1 MGCNGCNTNIDLD
14 RPAMLGTYDWLN
26 DIPDTTNE
34 TDIVE
39 IRFKGTRKEFFRN
52 EDRLPL
58 KRDELVVV
66 SCSPGHDVGAVSLTG
81 KLAELQ
87 FKRKVKKP
95 DRYEWNKIYRKATP
109 ADVIKWEEA
118 KARENKVMIRAR
130 VLANELNLNMK
141 IGDVE
146 FRGDNNKAIFYYI
159 ADDRVDFRE
168 LIKLYA
174 REFGI
179 KIEMKQIGVRQ
190 EAGRIG
196 GIGSCGRALC
206 CSTWRTDFTSVTS
219 DAAIKQGLSPNAEK
233 MAGRCGKLKCCL
245 TYELDHYLEALED
258 FPNELLTI
266 ETDKGV
272 ARHFKTDILQKK
284 VWYIYANPDART
296 FVLDLED
303 VKKFLNAN
311 KRGQKPSVDQYT
323 EQEPKKENIMN
334 VGELDQ
340 KYFDK
345 PEHKK
350 NRNNR
355 NRRPHGKRQ
364 SGDRPQESRA
374 QETKAQVQEP
384 GSKEN
389 RNKAQENRPLV
400 NKSGESKPNESGSSE
415 NRQHRNRP
423 RPNRNRPQVNKGP
436 RPENTASKE

>member
-1 MGCNGCNTNIDLD
+1 MGCNGCNTNKDLD
-14 RPAMLGTYDWLN
+14 RPAMLGVYDWLN
-26 DIPDTTNE
+26 DIPDTANE
-34 TDIVE
+34 SKIVE
-39 IRFKGTRKEFFRN
+39 IRFKGTRKEFFMN
-52 EDRLPL
+52 DEGLHL

-95 DRYEWNKIYRKATP
+95 ERYEWNKIYRKATP
-109 ADVIKWEEA
+109 TDVIKWEEA

-130 VLANELNLNMK
+130 QLANELNLNMK

-168 LIKLYA
+168 LIKLYS
-174 REFGI
+174 REFAI
-179 KIEMKQIGVRQ
+179 KIEMKQIGARQ

-206 CSTWRTDFTSVTS
+206 CSTWRTDFSSVTS

-258 FPNELLTI
+258 FPHELLAI
-266 ETDKGV
+266 ETDKGL

-284 VWYIYANPDART
+284 VWYSYSQSDGGRV

-303 VKKFLNAN
+303 VKKFLNMN
-311 KRGQKPSVDQYT
+311 KRGQKPSFEGYN
-323 EQEPKKENIMN
+323 EPEAKKENMMN

-340 KYFDK
+340 KFFDK
-345 PEHKK
+345 PVTKK

-355 NRRPHGKRQ
+355 NRRPQGNRVQEDKPQ
-364 SGDRPQESRA
+364 GNRPPEAKVQA
-374 QETKAQVQEP
+374 QEVRTQ
-384 GSKEN
+384 EN
-389 RNKAQENRPLV
+389 RKTQENRPVV
-400 NKSGESKPNESGSSE
+400 NKSTENRLNESQTNE
-415 NRQHRNRP
+415 NRP

-436 RPENTASKE
+436 RPENIAPKE

>member
-1 MGCNGCNTNIDLD
+1 
-14 RPAMLGTYDWLN
+14 MLEAYDWLD

-34 TDIVE
+34 SNMVE

-52 EDRLPL
+52 EDHIPV
-58 KRDELVVV
+58 KRGEVVV
-66 SCSPGHDVGAVSLTG
+66 VACSPGHDVGVVSLTG

-87 FKRKVKKP
+87 FRRKVKKP
-95 DRYEWNKIYRKATP
+95 ERYEWNKIYRKATP
-109 ADVIKWEEA
+109 ADMIKWEEA
-118 KARENKVMIRAR
+118 KAREQNVMIRAR
-130 VLANELNLNMK
+130 EIARQLNLSMK

-179 KIEMKQIGVRQ
+179 KIEMKQIGARQ

-206 CSTWRTDFTSVTS
+206 CSTWRTDFSSVTS

-258 FPNELLTI
+258 FPNELLNL
-266 ETDKGV
+266 ETDKGI
-272 ARHFKTDILQKK
+272 ARQFKTDILQKK
-284 VWYIYANPDART
+284 IWYMYDNSENCT

-303 VKKFLNAN
+303 VKKFLNMN
-311 KRGQKPSVDQYT
+311 KRGQKPSVSGYT
-323 EQEPKKENIMN
+323 EPETKKENMMN

-340 KYFDK
+340 KFFAPVTDRK
-345 PEHKK
+345 NNNQRHKGIK
-350 NRNNR
+350 NKKAERVPGTQTVLQENKNPGKQPAENRPPKNR
-355 NRRPHGKRQ
+355 NRRH
-364 SGDRPQESRA
+364 RPQ
-374 QETKAQVQEP
+374 
-384 GSKEN
+384 SK
-389 RNKAQENRPLV
+389 
-400 NKSGESKPNESGSSE
+400 
-415 NRQHRNRP
+415 
-423 RPNRNRPQVNKGP
+423 
-436 RPENTASKE
+436 KE

>member
-1 MGCNGCNTNIDLD
+1 MGCNGCNTNNDLD

-34 TDIVE
+34 SDIVE

-52 EDRLPL
+52 EDGVPL

-66 SCSPGHDVGAVSLTG
+66 SCLPGHDVGAVSLTG

-95 DRYEWNKIYRKATP
+95 ERYEWNKIYRKATP

-130 VLANELNLNMK
+130 QLANELNLNMK

-159 ADDRVDFRE
+159 ADDRVDFRD

-174 REFGI
+174 REFAI
-179 KIEMKQIGVRQ
+179 KIEMKQIGARQ

-245 TYELDHYLEALED
+245 TYELDHYLEILEE
-258 FPNELLTI
+258 FPHELLTI
-266 ETDKGV
+266 ETDKGF

-284 VWYIYANPDART
+284 IWYMYEKSDGRT

-303 VKKFLNAN
+303 VKKFLNLN
-311 KRGQKPSVDQYT
+311 KRGQKPSIDGYT
-323 EQEPKKENIMN
+323 DQEPKKENMMN
-334 VGELDQ
+334 VGELDE
-340 KYFDK
+340 KFFTK
-345 PEHKK
+345 PTVVKK
-350 NRNNR
+350 HNNR
-355 NRRPHGKRQ
+355 SRRPQG
-364 SGDRPQESRA
+364 SRPQGSPA
-374 QETKAQVQEP
+374 AGHSGTKE
-384 GSKEN
+384 
-389 RNKAQENRPLV
+389 
-400 NKSGESKPNESGSSE
+400 
-415 NRQHRNRP
+415 
-423 RPNRNRPQVNKGP
+423 
-436 RPENTASKE
+436 

>member
-1 MGCNGCNTNIDLD
+1 MGCSGCNTNTDLD

-34 TDIVE
+34 SNIVE
-39 IRFKGTRKEFFRN
+39 IRFKGTRKEFYKN
-52 EDRLPL
+52 EDGLFL

-66 SCSPGHDVGAVSLTG
+66 ACSPGHDVGAVSLTG

-95 DRYEWNKIYRKATP
+95 ERYEWNKIYRKATP

-130 VLANELNLNMK
+130 QIANELELNMK

-159 ADDRVDFRE
+159 ADDRVDFRD

-174 REFGI
+174 RDFSI

-206 CSTWRTDFTSVTS
+206 CSTWRTDFSSVTS

-266 ETDKGV
+266 ETDKGI

-284 VWYIYANPDART
+284 VWYMYEKSDGRT

-303 VKKFLNAN
+303 VKKFLNLN
-311 KRGQKPSVDQYT
+311 KRGQKPSIDGYT
-323 EQEPKKENIMN
+323 TDAEPKKENMMN

-340 KYFDK
+340 KFFTK
-345 PEHKK
+345 PEQKK
-350 NRNNR
+350 GRNNR
-355 NRRPHGKRQ
+355 NRRAGNRVQ
-364 SGDRPQESRA
+364 GDRQY
-374 QETKAQVQEP
+374 
-384 GSKEN
+384 
-389 RNKAQENRPLV
+389 RNNPNQSTQSEGRSDNANSGENRPERSKPMV
-400 NKSGESKPNESGSSE
+400 NKAPRQES
-415 NRQHRNRP
+415 
-423 RPNRNRPQVNKGP
+423 
-436 RPENTASKE
+436 

>member
-1 MGCNGCNTNIDLD
+1 MGCSGCNTTIDLD
-14 RPAMLGTYDWLN
+14 RPAMLNAYDWLN

-34 TDIVE
+34 SDIVE

-52 EDRLPL
+52 EDNLPL
-58 KRDELVVV
+58 KRGEVVV
-66 SCSPGHDVGAVSLTG
+66 VACSPGHDVGVVSLTG

-95 DRYEWNKIYRKATP
+95 ERYEWNKIYRKATP
-109 ADVIKWEEA
+109 ADMIKWEEA
-118 KARENKVMIRAR
+118 KAREQKVMIRAR
-130 VLANELNLNMK
+130 VIANQLNLSMK

-206 CSTWRTDFTSVTS
+206 CSTWRTDFSSVTS

-258 FPNELLTI
+258 FPNELLTL
-266 ETDKGV
+266 ETDKGI

-284 VWYIYANPDART
+284 IWYMYDNSESRT

-303 VKKFLNAN
+303 VKKFLNMN
-311 KRGQKPSVDQYT
+311 KRGQKPSVGGFT
-323 EQEPKKENIMN
+323 EPEAKKENIMN

-340 KYFDK
+340 KFFTPK
-345 PEHKK
+345 NPERKHNKQRHKK
-350 NRNNR
+350 MRPKVQGEAQNQAVNINIQEKKNPENKPTDNRQPR
-355 NRRPHGKRQ
+355 NR
-364 SGDRPQESRA
+364 
-374 QETKAQVQEP
+374 
-384 GSKEN
+384 
-389 RNKAQENRPLV
+389 
-400 NKSGESKPNESGSSE
+400 
-415 NRQHRNRP
+415 HR
-423 RPNRNRPQVNKGP
+423 RNRPQA
-436 RPENTASKE
+436 RKE

>member
-1 MGCNGCNTNIDLD
+1 MGCSGCNTNNDLD

-34 TDIVE
+34 SNIVE

-52 EDRLPL
+52 EDGLFL

-66 SCSPGHDVGAVSLTG
+66 ACAPGHDVGAVSLTG

-95 DRYEWNKIYRKATP
+95 ERYEWNKNYRKATP

-130 VLANELNLNMK
+130 EIANELQLNMK

-159 ADDRVDFRE
+159 ADDRVDFRD

-174 REFGI
+174 RDFGI

-258 FPNELLTI
+258 FP
-266 ETDKGV
+266 KGI
-272 ARHFKTDILQKK
+272 ARHYKTDILQKK
-284 VWYIYANPDART
+284 VWYSYSQSDGGRV

-303 VKKFLNAN
+303 VKKFLNMN
-311 KRGQKPSVDQYT
+311 KRGQKPSFEGYN
-323 EQEPKKENIMN
+323 EPEAKKENMMN

-340 KYFDK
+340 KFFTK
-345 PEHKK
+345 PEQKK
-350 NRNNR
+350 GRNNR
-355 NRRPHGKRQ
+355 NRR
-364 SGDRPQESRA
+364 SGTRTEGERPQRTNTM
-374 QETKAQVQEP
+374 ETVQ
-384 GSKEN
+384 KELRTEQN
-389 RNKAQENRPLV
+389 NTERT
-400 NKSGESKPNESGSSE
+400 
-415 NRQHRNRP
+415 
-423 RPNRNRPQVNKGP
+423 RPQVNKAP
-436 RPENTASKE
+436 RPES

>member
-1 MGCNGCNTNIDLD
+1 MGCSGCNTNNDLD

-34 TDIVE
+34 SNIVE

-52 EDRLPL
+52 EDGIQL

-66 SCSPGHDVGAVSLTG
+66 ACSPGHDVGAVSLTG

-95 DRYEWNKIYRKATP
+95 ERYEWNKIYRKATP

-130 VLANELNLNMK
+130 QIANELELNMK

-159 ADDRVDFRE
+159 ADDRVDFRD

-174 REFGI
+174 REFFI

-219 DAAIKQGLSPNAEK
+219 DAAVKQGLSPNAEK

-258 FPNELLTI
+258 FPHELLTI
-266 ETDKGV
+266 ETDKGI

-284 VWYIYANPDART
+284 IWYMYDKSDGRT
-296 FVLDLED
+296 FVLNLED
-303 VKKFLNAN
+303 VKKFLNLN
-311 KRGQKPSVDQYT
+311 KRGQKPSIDGYYT
-323 EQEPKKENIMN
+323 DAEPKKENMMN

-340 KYFDK
+340 KFFTTPDSGEK
-345 PEHKK
+345 RHKK
-350 NRNNR
+350 R
-355 NRRPHGKRQ
+355 RRPQG
-364 SGDRPQESRA
+364 
-374 QETKAQVQEP
+374 
-384 GSKEN
+384 
-389 RNKAQENRPLV
+389 NRPEGKATERV
-400 NKSGESKPNESGSSE
+400 
-415 NRQHRNRP
+415 RP
-423 RPNRNRPQVNKGP
+423 IVTRAP
-436 RPENTASKE
+436 RV

>member
-1 MGCNGCNTNIDLD
+1 MGCTGCKTTIDLD
-14 RPAMLGTYDWLN
+14 RPAMLGTYDWMS

-34 TDIVE
+34 TDIVV

-52 EDRLPL
+52 EEHIPL

-87 FKRKVKKP
+87 FKRKIKKP
-95 DRYEWNKIYRKATP
+95 ERYEWHKVYRKATP

-130 VLANELNLNMK
+130 QIANELNLEMK

-146 FRGDNNKAIFYYI
+146 FRGDNNKAIFFYI

-168 LIKLYA
+168 LIKQYA
-174 REFGI
+174 REFSI
-179 KIEMKQIGVRQ
+179 KIEMKQIGARQ

-196 GIGSCGRALC
+196 GIASCGRALC

-258 FPNELLTI
+258 FPHELLAI
-266 ETDKGV
+266 DTDKGV

-284 VWYIYANPDART
+284 IWYSYSQADGGRVFI
-296 FVLDLED
+296 LDLED
-303 VKKFLNAN
+303 VKKFLNMN
-311 KRGQKPSVDQYT
+311 KRGQKPSFEGYN
-323 EQEPKKENIMN
+323 EPEAKKENMMN
-334 VGELDQ
+334 VGELD
-340 KYFDK
+340 
-345 PEHKK
+345 KK
-350 NRNNR
+350 FFSEPSPVKKHIKQR
-355 NRRPHGKRQ
+355 RRPQATRNPEATRSQ
-364 SGDRPQESRA
+364 VTLRP
-374 QETKAQVQEP
+374 
-384 GSKEN
+384 KE
-389 RNKAQENRPLV
+389 
-400 NKSGESKPNESGSSE
+400 
-415 NRQHRNRP
+415 
-423 RPNRNRPQVNKGP
+423 
-436 RPENTASKE
+436 

>member
-1 MGCNGCNTNIDLD
+1 MGCSGCNTNNDLD

-34 TDIVE
+34 SNIVE

-52 EDRLPL
+52 EDGIQL

-66 SCSPGHDVGAVSLTG
+66 ACSPGHDVGAVSLTG

-95 DRYEWNKIYRKATP
+95 ERYEWNKVYRKATP
-109 ADVIKWEEA
+109 ADVVKWEEA

-130 VLANELNLNMK
+130 QIANELELNMK

-159 ADDRVDFRE
+159 ADDRVDFRD

-174 REFGI
+174 REFYI

-219 DAAIKQGLSPNAEK
+219 DAAVKQGLSPNAEK

-258 FPNELLTI
+258 FPHELLTI
-266 ETDKGV
+266 ETDKGI

-284 VWYIYANPDART
+284 IWYMYDKSDGRT
-296 FVLDLED
+296 FVLNLED
-303 VKKFLNAN
+303 VKKFLNLN
-311 KRGQKPSVDQYT
+311 KRGQKPSIDGYFT
-323 EQEPKKENIMN
+323 DSEPKKENMMN

-340 KYFDK
+340 KFFTK
-345 PEHKK
+345 PETGEKRHKK
-350 NRNNR
+350 R
-355 NRRPHGKRQ
+355 RRPQGT
-364 SGDRPQESRA
+364 RPQENGAERVRPTVIRA
-374 QETKAQVQEP
+374 TKE
-384 GSKEN
+384 
-389 RNKAQENRPLV
+389 
-400 NKSGESKPNESGSSE
+400 
-415 NRQHRNRP
+415 
-423 RPNRNRPQVNKGP
+423 
-436 RPENTASKE
+436 

>member
-1 MGCNGCNTNIDLD
+1 MGCSGCNTKKDLD
-14 RPAMLGTYDWLN
+14 RPAMLGVYDWLN

-34 TDIVE
+34 SNIVE
-39 IRFKGTRKEFFRN
+39 IRFKGTRKEFFIN
-52 EDRLPL
+52 EDGLQLR
-58 KRDELVVV
+58 RDELVVV

-118 KARENKVMIRAR
+118 KAREQKVMIRAR
-130 VLANELNLNMK
+130 QIAKELNLNMK

-174 REFGI
+174 KEFAI
-179 KIEMKQIGVRQ
+179 KIEMKQIGARQ

-206 CSTWRTDFTSVTS
+206 CSTWRTDFSSVTS

-258 FPNELLTI
+258 FPHELLAI
-266 ETDKGV
+266 ETDKGL

-284 VWYIYANPDART
+284 IWYSYSQTDGGRI

-303 VKKFLNAN
+303 VKKFLNMN
-311 KRGQKPSVDQYT
+311 KRGQKPSLEGYN
-323 EQEPKKENIMN
+323 EPEAKKENIMN

-340 KYFDK
+340 KYFTQ
-345 PEHKK
+345 PAPGKK
-350 NRNNR
+350 RNNR
-355 NRRPHGKRQ
+355 NRRTQGNRTTGGK
-364 SGDRPQESRA
+364 PEVIKA
-374 QETKAQVQEP
+374 QDVQTKAP
-384 GSKEN
+384 EN
-389 RNKAQENRPLV
+389 KVQENRPQALAH
-400 NKSGESKPNESGSSE
+400 KPNENKAGE
-415 NRQHRNRP
+415 NK
-423 RPNRNRPQVNKGP
+423 PNRNRHHRNRNKGP
-436 RPENTASKE
+436 KPENKE

>member
-1 MGCNGCNTNIDLD
+1 MGCSGCNINIDLD
-14 RPAMLGTYDWLN
+14 RPAMLNAYDWLN
-26 DIPDTTNE
+26 DIPDTTDQSN
-34 TDIVE
+34 IVE
-39 IRFKGTRKEFFRN
+39 VRFKGTRKEFFRN
-52 EDRLPL
+52 EDNLPL
-58 KRDELVVV
+58 RRDELVVV
-66 SCSPGHDVGAVSLTG
+66 ACSPGHDVGVVSLTG

-118 KARENKVMIRAR
+118 KAREQKVMIRAR
-130 VLANELNLNMK
+130 EIAKQLRLSMK

-168 LIKLYA
+168 LIKVYA

-179 KIEMKQIGVRQ
+179 KIEMKQIGARQ

-206 CSTWRTDFTSVTS
+206 CSTWRTDFSSVTS
-219 DAAIKQGLSPNAEK
+219 EAAIKQGLSPNAEK

-266 ETDKGV
+266 ETDKGI

-284 VWYIYANPDART
+284 IWYMYENAESPV
-296 FVLDLED
+296 FVLDLEH
-303 VKKFLNAN
+303 VKKFLNMN
-311 KRGQKPSVDQYT
+311 KRGQKPSVNGHT
-323 EQEPKKENIMN
+323 EPETKKENIMS

-340 KYFDK
+340 KFFAPQRPDK
-345 PEHKK
+345 KHNRQRHNRLKTKKYEEIQDGQVNIQEKKSPE
-350 NRNNR
+350 
-355 NRRPHGKRQ
+355 
-364 SGDRPQESRA
+364 
-374 QETKAQVQEP
+374 
-384 GSKEN
+384 
-389 RNKAQENRPLV
+389 NKPA
-400 NKSGESKPNESGSSE
+400 E
-415 NRQHRNRP
+415 NRQPRNRH
-423 RPNRNRPQVNKGP
+423 RRNRPQA
-436 RPENTASKE
+436 RKE

>member
-1 MGCNGCNTNIDLD
+1 MGCSGCNAKKDLD
-14 RPAMLGTYDWLN
+14 RPAMLTVYDWLN
-26 DIPDTTNE
+26 DIPDTTDESN
-34 TDIVE
+34 IVE
-39 IRFKGTRKEFFRN
+39 IRFKGTRKEFFVN
-52 EDRLPL
+52 EDHIPL

-118 KARENKVMIRAR
+118 KAREQKVMIRAR
-130 VLANELNLNMK
+130 QIANELNLNMK

-168 LIKLYA
+168 LIKVYA
-174 REFGI
+174 REFAI
-179 KIEMKQIGVRQ
+179 KIEMKQIGARQ

-206 CSTWRTDFTSVTS
+206 CSTWRTDFSSVTS
-219 DAAIKQGLSPNAEK
+219 DAAVKQGLSPNAEK

-258 FPNELLTI
+258 FPHELIAI
-266 ETDKGV
+266 ETEKGL

-284 VWYIYANPDART
+284 VWYSYSQADGGRV

-303 VKKFLNAN
+303 VKKFLNMN
-311 KRGQKPSVDQYT
+311 KRGQKPSLEGYN
-323 EQEPKKENIMN
+323 EPEVKKENMMN

-340 KYFDK
+340 KFFAKPNKDK
-345 PEHKK
+345 K
-350 NRNNR
+350 RRDR
-355 NRRPHGKRQ
+355 NRKSPQTQPAARP
-364 SGDRPQESRA
+364 SGEKPLVVKQGEARPQEA
-374 QETKAQVQEP
+374 KPQEIKVMETKPREETR
-384 GSKEN
+384 KEAN
-389 RNKAQENRPLV
+389 
-400 NKSGESKPNESGSSE
+400 
-415 NRQHRNRP
+415 
-423 RPNRNRPQVNKGP
+423 PNRNRNHRNRNRGP
-436 RPENTASKE
+436 RPERKQE

>member
-1 MGCNGCNTNIDLD
+1 MGCTGCKLNEDLD
-14 RPAMLGTYDWLN
+14 RPAMLGTYDWFN
-26 DIPDTTNE
+26 DIPDTANE
-34 TDIVE
+34 SNIVE
-39 IRFKGTRKEFFRN
+39 VRFKGTRKEFFRN
-52 EDRLPL
+52 EEGLPL
-58 KRDELVVV
+58 KQDELVVV
-66 SCSPGHDVGAVSLTG
+66 SCSPGHDVGVVSLTG

-95 DRYEWNKIYRKATP
+95 ERYEWNRIYRKATP
-109 ADVIKWEEA
+109 ADILKWEEA
-118 KARENKVMIRAR
+118 KARENSVMIRSR
-130 VLANELNLNMK
+130 QIANELNLDMK

-168 LIKLYA
+168 LIKQYA
-174 REFGI
+174 KEFGI

-206 CSTWRTDFTSVTS
+206 CSTWRTDFSSVTS

-233 MAGRCGKLKCCL
+233 MAGRCSKLKCCL

-284 VWYIYANPDART
+284 IWYMYEKSDGRT
-296 FVLDLED
+296 FVLDLSD
-303 VKKFLNAN
+303 VKRFLILN
-311 KRGQKPSVDQYT
+311 KRGQKPSIDGYYT
-323 EQEPKKENIMN
+323 DSEPKKENMMN

-340 KYFDK
+340 KFFTK
-345 PEHKK
+345 PAPKK

-355 NRRPHGKRQ
+355 SRRQQGNR
-364 SGDRPQESRA
+364 
-374 QETKAQVQEP
+374 
-384 GSKEN
+384 
-389 RNKAQENRPLV
+389 
-400 NKSGESKPNESGSSE
+400 KSGNQDPK
-415 NRQHRNRP
+415 
-423 RPNRNRPQVNKGP
+423 
-436 RPENTASKE
+436 A